1 MSKAA
6 WRSKTSGALSPT
18 PRLSERGTD
27 SGTLHSMSFLVK
39 GFLDDHSLS
48 TTIATAKEAFAKAIE
63 WHDTGRF
70 SNVTISD
77 DSKSYSIVAFA
88 LAMAHLEIAKTGN
101 DAGDA
106 SPEAPAR
113 NAMKAGTEGLRSDIA
128 AHRAHNAEERFW
140 SLEGLR

>member
-1 MSKAA
+1 
-6 WRSKTSGALSPT
+6 
-18 PRLSERGTD
+18 
-27 SGTLHSMSFLVK
+27 MSFLVE

-48 TTIATAKEAFAKAIE
+48 ATIATAREAFAKAIE

-70 SNVTISD
+70 RNVTIND

-106 SPEAPAR
+106 TAEARHVMLDEGWHRKSEIRYRSPTGA
-113 NAMKAGTEGLRSDIA
+113 
-128 AHRAHNAEERFW
+128 
-140 SLEGLR
+140 

>member
-1 MSKAA
+1 
-6 WRSKTSGALSPT
+6 
-18 PRLSERGTD
+18 
-27 SGTLHSMSFLVK
+27 MSFLVE

-48 TTIATAKEAFAKAIE
+48 ATIATAREAFAKAIE

-70 SNVTISD
+70 RNVTID
-77 DSKSYSIVAFA
+77 DDLKSYSIVAFA

-113 NAMKAGTEGLRSDIA
+113 NA
-128 AHRAHNAEERFW
+128 
-140 SLEGLR
+140 